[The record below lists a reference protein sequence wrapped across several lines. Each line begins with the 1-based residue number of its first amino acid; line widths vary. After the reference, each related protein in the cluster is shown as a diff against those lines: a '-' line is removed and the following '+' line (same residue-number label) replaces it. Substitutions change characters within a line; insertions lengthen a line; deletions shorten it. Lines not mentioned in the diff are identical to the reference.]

1 MAAAGFTGGVAEALI
16 LGLSTGPVCLAACGP
31 AVTPWLLTQPRGV
44 RQHTWQLALFL
55 AARLAAYLVFA
66 CLVWAAG
73 SALLRAWMNWVRVN
87 MSAQPGSFVM
97 ALTDWLVKP
106 LRRALPRPMAQSRV
120 DWASV
125 IAAAVLALAYAV
137 LWALLF
143 GLLLGTLELAP
154 LVLLTLL
161 SFAIKMLFRVA
172 LQTLFILVLG
182 FAILSWVQPGSP
194 AYALLGRLTD
204 PVLAP
209 LRRVIPV
216 IGGVDLSALVLTEL
230 LSANTKK

>member
-1 MAAAGFTGGVAEALI
+1 MLIRILSFLLETIFFLLIAA
-16 LGLSTGPVCLAACGP
+16 
-31 AVTPWLLTQPRGV
+31 
-44 RQHTWQLALFL
+44 
-55 AARLAAYLVFA
+55 
-66 CLVWAAG
+66 
-73 SALLRAWMNWVRVN
+73 ALLRAWMNWVRVN

-106 LRRALPRPMAQSRV
+106 LRRALPRSLAQSRV

-125 IAAAVLALAYAV
+125 IAAAVLALVYAL

-143 GLLLGTLELAP
+143 GLLLGALELAP
-154 LVLLTLL
+154 AALLTLL
-161 SFAIKMLFRVA
+161 SFALKMLVRVA

-194 AYALLGRLTD
+194 AYVLLGRLTE

-216 IGGVDLSALVLTEL
+216 VGGVDISALVLIVL
-230 LSANTKK
+230 LQIALMVLV